1 MDPFTAVA
9 LGTAVAGS
17 VSKIVTGFS
26 EKKKAKQQ
34 LRDLERAAL
43 PLNAFEGLQLPT
55 AGAEIVEQ
63 GLQRSE
69 KENVQALKEAGTRG
83 VLGGI
88 EKTQQQTQAGYQQLG
103 AKLSDLDYQR
113 SMAIAEEDA
122 NIEAVREARLRGQIS
137 AAANASNVATQNL
150 FSGLGGLANVALSY
164 GLSQDMGEATQNPE
178 GNKAQNLSSAVTMG
192 TSAPTMGTS
201 APAPVTLGTFSTRDY
216 GSVGSEFVP
225 NLTESLNFN
234 KFINRQ

>member
-69 KENVQALKEAGTRG
+69 KENRTVILWNSVFRT
-83 VLGGI
+83 
-88 EKTQQQTQAGYQQLG
+88 
-103 AKLSDLDYQR
+103 S
-113 SMAIAEEDA
+113 
-122 NIEAVREARLRGQIS
+122 LR
-137 AAANASNVATQNL
+137 
-150 FSGLGGLANVALSY
+150 
-164 GLSQDMGEATQNPE
+164 
-178 GNKAQNLSSAVTMG
+178 
-192 TSAPTMGTS
+192 
-201 APAPVTLGTFSTRDY
+201 
-216 GSVGSEFVP
+216 
-225 NLTESLNFN
+225 
-234 KFINRQ
+234 KF